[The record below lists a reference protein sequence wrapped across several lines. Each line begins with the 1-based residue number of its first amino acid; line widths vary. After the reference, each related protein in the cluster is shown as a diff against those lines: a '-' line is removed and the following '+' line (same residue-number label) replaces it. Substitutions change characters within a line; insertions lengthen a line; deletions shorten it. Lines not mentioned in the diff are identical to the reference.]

1 MAKLYKFPNKS
12 NKSKKYSKEFLKKI
26 DPNAIGDFIK
36 EKNPQISIR
45 AADALALA
53 IIYSTHLQ
61 LVFEEEGS
69 PIPIDVMQEFETNSH
84 EQFLW
89 NHDPKKTLH

>member
-1 MAKLYKFPNKS
+1 MAKLYKFPDKH
-12 NKSKKYSKEFLKKI
+12 KKYSKEFLKKI

-36 EKNPQISIR
+36 EKNPHISIR

-69 PIPIDVMQEFETNSH
+69 IIPIDVMKEFEENSH

>member
-1 MAKLYKFPNKS
+1 MVKIYKFPNKS

-36 EKNPQISIR
+36 EKNPQ
-45 AADALALA
+45 
-53 IIYSTHLQ
+53 
-61 LVFEEEGS
+61 
-69 PIPIDVMQEFETNSH
+69 EFETNSH